1 MLTRYRNQPPFETK
15 DGSVI
20 RELMHPAVHGN
31 RHQSLAE
38 ALVAPGASTA
48 LHWHLRSE
56 ELYHVTAGSGLMTLG
71 EERFEI
77 LPGDTIAIAPRTAH
91 SVENTGS
98 VDLVILCCCS
108 PAYAHDDTEL
118 L

>member
-1 MLTRYRNQPPFETK
+1 
-15 DGSVI
+15 
-20 RELMHPAVHGN
+20 
-31 RHQSLAE
+31 
-38 ALVAPGASTA
+38 
-48 LHWHLRSE
+48 
-56 ELYHVTAGSGLMTLG
+56 MTLG

-91 SVENTGS
+91 FVENTGS